1 MKAISTMSN
10 FVKVAIALMVLF
22 RLTLAQTGQI
32 TGKVVDEQSAPLV
45 GANVYL
51 SGTILGSSTDE
62 SGRFLIEKIPP
73 GSYQLIISIIGYET
87 HRQAIALQAGGKLD
101 IGTIM
106 LRESAIS
113 QSPIVVTA
121 GKYEQQLQDVPAS
134 ITSVSSEELQSR
146 NIVTI
151 DQALSYVSGVNLN
164 GSQMSIRGSTGY
176 SQGVG
181 SRILMLI
188 DGIPLLTAD
197 TRDIVFSVVPTYLI
211 DRVEVLKG
219 AGSALYGSS
228 ALGGVINII
237 TKPIGEQPN
246 WHLRSYGGTYAKPSY
261 DQWKWTDE
269 RLFTNGINLTHARRF
284 GEVQML
290 LGFSRDEDDGYRKNT
305 YSRRWTG
312 SGKLAWQWSPYWQW
326 TISGNYMKLD
336 RGNFLFWQ
344 DQQNALIPAPGQEQ
358 GRVNSERYY
367 LTSHLQHIFSP
378 TNVLNVKAVW
388 FYNRTAD
395 VVSPNTPEAVST
407 AGNFN
412 GEIQY
417 NGQFGKLIFIAGA
430 TGDFGEVT
438 SDRFGDRK
446 SRGGAIYQQIE
457 TPVHPKWRVT
467 AGWRLDI
474 IDIDSLTFKK
484 WRWNPK
490 LGIVFQP
497 TEMTALRVAIGSGF
511 RAPSLAEAF
520 TSTYA
525 SGIQVVP
532 NTAIKPEKSIYTEI
546 GLNSF
551 ITPSIFG
558 DVAFFYN
565 RFDELIEPTFLPRGV
580 AQFVNIVD
588 ARTAGV
594 ETTLSGHHFS
604 GMLQWQAGYS
614 YIESKNLKTNDY
626 LDFRPR
632 HLFTA
637 SINGKHG
644 IWTAGGDYRYIS
656 KYDRINKLLRLFV
669 PNADTRVD
677 AHVVDLRAGVAFS
690 LLRSRALLQFQL
702 KNALNYNYLE
712 FVGSLA
718 PPRRYELTLDLTF

>member
-1 MKAISTMSN
+1 MGHFTKIAIIFLILLRMT
-10 FVKVAIALMVLF
+10 F
-22 RLTLAQTGQI
+22 AQTGQI

-45 GANVYL
+45 GASVYL

-62 SGRFLIEKIPP
+62 SGRFVIEKIPP

-87 HRQAIALQAGGKLD
+87 YRQSIALQAGDKLD
-101 IGTIM
+101 IGTIT

-188 DGIPLLTAD
+188 DGIPLLT
-197 TRDIVFSVVPTYLI
+197 
-211 DRVEVLKG
+211 
-219 AGSALYGSS
+219 
-228 ALGGVINII
+228 
-237 TKPIGEQPN
+237 KPVGDQPD
-246 WHLRSYGGTYAKPSY
+246 WHFRSYGSTYAKPSY
-261 DQWKWTDE
+261 DQWKWTDK
-269 RLFTNGINLTHARRF
+269 RLFTNGINLTHARSF
-284 GEVQML
+284 GDVQML

-305 YSRRWTG
+305 YLRRWTG
-312 SGKLAWQWSPYWQW
+312 SGKLAWRLSPYWQW
-326 TISGNYMKLD
+326 TISGNYMKQD

-367 LTSHLQHIFSP
+367 LTSHLQHIYSP
-378 TNVLNVKAVW
+378 TQVLNIKAVW

-407 AGNFN
+407 AGNLS

-430 TGDFGEVT
+430 TGDYGEVK

-457 TPVHPKWRVT
+457 SPIHPKWRIT
-467 AGWRLDI
+467 AGWRLDV

-497 TEMTALRVAIGSGF
+497 TEITAVRVAIGSGF

-551 ITPSIFG
+551 ITPSLFG
-558 DVAFFYN
+558 DVALFYN

-588 ARTAGV
+588 ARTIGIEA
-594 ETTLSGHHFS
+594 TLSGRHYAGS
-604 GMLQWQAGYS
+604 LQWQAGYS
-614 YIESKNLKTNDY
+614 YIESKNLQTNDF

-637 SINGKHG
+637 SLNGKRG

-677 AHVVDLRAGVAFS
+677 AHVVDLRAGVAFA
-690 LLRSRALLQFQL
+690 LFHSRALLQFQL

>member
-1 MKAISTMSN
+1 MRSFSKIA
-10 FVKVAIALMVLF
+10 VAFGVVFQLVF
-22 RLTLAQTGQI
+22 AQAGQI
-32 TGKVVDEQSAPLV
+32 TGKVVDEQLKALV

-51 SGTILGSSTDE
+51 SGTILGSSTDK
-62 SGRFLIEKIPP
+62 SGRFLIDNVPP
-73 GSYQLIISIIGYET
+73 GNYILIISIIGYET
-87 HRQAIALQAGGKLD
+87 HQQAITLQANEKSD
-101 IGTIM
+101 IGTIT

-121 GKYEQQLQDVPAS
+121 GKYEQQVQDVPAS
-134 ITSVSSEELQSR
+134 ITSVSSEELQNR
-146 NIVTI
+146 NIITI

-164 GSQMSIRGSTGY
+164 GNQMSIRGSTGY

-197 TRDIVFSVVPTYLI
+197 TRDIVFSVVPTYLVERI
-211 DRVEVLKG
+211 EVLKG

-228 ALGGVINII
+228 ALGGVVNII
-237 TKPIGEQPN
+237 TKPIGDQPS
-246 WHLRSYGGTYAKPSY
+246 WHIRSYGGAYAKPNY
-261 DQWKWTDE
+261 DQWKWTDQ
-269 RLFTNGINLTHARRF
+269 RLFSNGINITHARTLNN
-284 GEVQML
+284 VQAL

-305 YSRRWTG
+305 YLQRWTG
-312 SGKLAWQWSPYWQW
+312 SGKLEWRISPYWLW
-326 TISGNYMKLD
+326 TISGNYMKQK

-344 DQQNALIPAPGQEQ
+344 DQQNALIPASGQEQ

-367 LTSHLQHIFSP
+367 FTSQLQHIYSP
-378 TNVLNVKAVW
+378 TQVLYIKTVW
-388 FYNRTAD
+388 FYNQTAD
-395 VVSPNTPEAVST
+395 IVTPNTPEAVST
-407 AGNFN
+407 AENFN

-430 TGDFGEVT
+430 TSDFGNVK
-438 SDRFGDRK
+438 SDRFGNRK

-457 TPVHPKWRVT
+457 WPIHPKWRVT
-467 AGWRLDI
+467 AGWRLDV

-484 WRWNPK
+484 WHWNPK

-497 TEMTALRVAIGSGF
+497 TEVTAARIAIGSGF

-532 NTAIKPEKSIYTEI
+532 NRDIKPEKSIYTEI

-551 ITPSIFG
+551 LAPSIFG
-558 DVAFFYN
+558 DIAFFYN
-565 RFDELIEPTFLPRGV
+565 RFEELIEPTFLPRGV
-580 AQFVNIVD
+580 AQFVNIID
-588 ARTAGV
+588 ARTIGV

-604 GMLQWQAGYS
+604 GSLLWHAGYS
-614 YIESKNLKTNDY
+614 YIESKNLVTDDF

-632 HLFTA
+632 HLFTM

-644 IWTAGGDYRYIS
+644 FWTAGGDYRYIS

-677 AHVVDLRAGVAFS
+677 AHVVDLRAGITFA
-690 LLRSRALLQFQL
+690 LMQSRAALQFQL